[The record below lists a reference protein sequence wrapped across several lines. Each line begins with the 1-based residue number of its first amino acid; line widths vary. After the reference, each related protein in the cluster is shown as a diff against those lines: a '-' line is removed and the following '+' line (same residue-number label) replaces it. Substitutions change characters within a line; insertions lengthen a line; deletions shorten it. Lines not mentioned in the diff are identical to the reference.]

1 MLCSPRLIRSGPKYS
16 APNESERGEPLRD
29 ETRDEAA
36 RLLWEVCYHLFH
48 EVRRHLEPRLRD
60 HGLVSV
66 AQMAI
71 LGVLCARGDQRL
83 VDLAGALQLPVS
95 TLSESC
101 DRLVADGLLSRQP
114 NPEDRRSHVL
124 GVTAQGRQVLA
135 AMRQAA
141 TCHLAGLLAS
151 LDDATAAEV
160 QRSLRSLAAV
170 VVQGR
175 AAEAAPGADPA
186 REP

>member
-1 MLCSPRLIRSGPKYS
+1 M
-16 APNESERGEPLRD
+16 RD
-29 ETRDEAA
+29 ESRDEAA

-71 LGVLCARGDQRL
+71 LGVLCTRGDQRL
-83 VDLAGALQLPVS
+83 VDLAGVLQFPVS

-101 DRLVADGLLSRQP
+101 DRLVADGLVSRQP

-124 GVTAQGRQVLA
+124 AVTAQGRQVLA

-141 TCHLAGLLAS
+141 TRHLAGLLAS
-151 LDDATAAEV
+151 LDDATAAEFH
-160 QRSLRSLAAV
+160 RSLRSLAAV
-170 VVQGR
+170 VVEGR
-175 AAEAAPGADPA
+175 SADAPPGAAPACDP
-186 REP
+186 